1 VSALQAMQFGAAD
14 LVVGELIDHLEATG
28 AWDDA
33 LVVVTSDH
41 GSEIMAP
48 TEGRP
53 VPDDRQDE
61 VLRIPLFIKAPG
73 QTRGET
79 RDDPASTMDVL
90 PTIVDLLEI
99 ETAWSFDGHSLVDG
113 SVPHSPRR
121 LASDVDEAV
130 AVAGEH
136 SAQFPGAGWDALA
149 QVGAAADLVGS
160 EVTSHAVG
168 TDSSLR
174 WSHGYHGLLADMS
187 ADSGPLPLLFKAN
200 ILGAGEATPPEVAV
214 AVNGRL
220 AGTVTGYRWENG
232 SWLASGILAQY
243 FVDGANEVTAY
254 EIERQP
260 EGVVLHPLPEG

>member
-1 VSALQAMQFGAAD
+1 MQFGAAD

-28 AWDDA
+28 AWEDA

-48 TEGRP
+48 TQGRP

-61 VLRIPLFIKAPG
+61 VLRIPLFVKAPG
-73 QTRGET
+73 QTRGEP

-90 PTIVDLLEI
+90 PTILDVLDI
-99 ETAWSFDGHSLVDG
+99 ETGWSFDGHSLLDG

-121 LASDVDEAV
+121 LAGDVADAV

-136 SAQFPGAGWDALA
+136 SAQFPGAGWEALA
-149 QVGAAADLVGS
+149 QVGAAADLVGN
-160 EVTSHAVG
+160 EVTSQTVG
-168 TDSSLR
+168 TASTLR
-174 WSHGYHGLLADMS
+174 WSHGYQGLLADVS
-187 ADSGPLPLLFKAN
+187 TASGPLPLLFKAS
-200 ILGAGEATPPEVAV
+200 ILGADEATPPEVAV
-214 AVNGRL
+214 AVNGTF

-254 EIERQP
+254 EIERRP
-260 EGVVLHPLPEG
+260 EGVVLHPLPED